1 MYFFKHIFPPFVGGL
16 GRSFTMSHDH
26 HHHGEIKGTRLFFTV
41 LLNAGITIAELIGG
55 IISGSISLISDAIH
69 NFSDV
74 LSLLISYA
82 ANKLSG
88 RNATEKQTFGFK
100 RSEILAAFINSAT
113 LIVLAFFI
121 LYEAMMRFFEPV
133 EISAEL
139 VIWLA
144 FGSIFVNGLSVLFI
158 KNDAKGNMN
167 IRSAYLHLL
176 GDMLTSIAVMIG
188 GILIK
193 YFHIYWIDPL
203 FSIIIALYLLY
214 MSWDIFKDSLKIIMQ
229 FTPEH
234 IDINNIAHEIER
246 IEGVKNLHHI
256 HVWQINEH
264 EIMFEAH
271 IDLEDD
277 LSISNFESILDQAG
291 VKLKKHKINHV
302 TLQPEYSVDDAK
314 DRIINH
320 KH

>member
-1 MYFFKHIFPPFVGGL
+1 MGGL
-16 GRSFTMSHDH
+16 GEILIMSHDH
-26 HHHGEIKGTRLFFTV
+26 HHHGEIKGKRLFFTV

-82 ANKLSG
+82 ANKLA
-88 RNATEKQTFGFK
+88 RRDATEKYTFGFK

-113 LIVLAFFI
+113 LIVLAFYI
-121 LYEAMMRFFEPV
+121 LYEAVMRFIEPV
-133 EISAEL
+133 EVSANL

-144 FGSIFVNGLSVLFI
+144 FGSIIVNGLSVLFI
-158 KNDAKGNMN
+158 KGDAHGNMN
-167 IRSAYLHLL
+167 IKSAYLHLF

-193 YFHIYWIDPL
+193 YFQIYWIDPV
-203 FSIIIALYLLY
+203 FSIIIAAYLLY
-214 MSWDIFKDSLKIIMQ
+214 MSWDIFKDSLKIMMQ
-229 FTPEH
+229 FTPSQ
-234 IDINNIAHEIER
+234 IDVNVIAREVED

-256 HVWQINEH
+256 HVWQINDN

-271 IDLEDD
+271 VDLKEDIN
-277 LSISNFESILDQAG
+277 ISDFEKILVTTEQ
-291 VKLKKHKINHV
+291 KLKTHKIDHV
-302 TLQPEYSVDDAK
+302 TLQPEFSVEDSK
-314 DRIINH
+314 ERIINH
-320 KH
+320 GHKH